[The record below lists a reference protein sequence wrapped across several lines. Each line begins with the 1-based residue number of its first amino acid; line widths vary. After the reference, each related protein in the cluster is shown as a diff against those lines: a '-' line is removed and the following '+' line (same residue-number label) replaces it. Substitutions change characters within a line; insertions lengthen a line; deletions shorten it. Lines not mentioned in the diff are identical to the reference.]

1 MALQGDDAPV
11 SFTRASARRIADAVR
26 KVEIGDR
33 GGGALSFAKPQA
45 DTRAAKKLFR
55 IGTFQGSWAKNATT
69 VVAYKY
75 VTATP
80 NTVLAMNL
88 FAEIGTSA
96 STARNC
102 AVALEGTAW
111 YLIAAEC

>member
-33 GGGALSFAKPQA
+33 GGGTLTFAKPEEPPP
-45 DTRAAKKLFR
+45 RRKVFR
-55 IGTFQGSWAKNATT
+55 ICTFDGSWAKGTT
-69 VVAYKY
+69 KLVTYKY
-75 VTATP
+75 VTSTP
-80 NTVLAMNL
+80 NTVYAMNL

-102 AVALEGTAW
+102 AIAADAGTW
-111 YLIAAEC
+111 HLVAAEC

>member
-45 DTRAAKKLFR
+45 DTRAAKKVFR
-55 IGTFQGSWAKNATT
+55 IGTFAGSWARGTTT
-69 VVAYKY
+69 VVTYKY
-75 VTATP
+75 VTSTP
-80 NTVLAMNL
+80 NTVYAINL
-88 FAEIGTSA
+88 FADIGTST
-96 STARNC
+96 TAVRNC
-102 AVALEGTAW
+102 AIAIDAGTW
-111 YLIAAEC
+111 HLVAAEC